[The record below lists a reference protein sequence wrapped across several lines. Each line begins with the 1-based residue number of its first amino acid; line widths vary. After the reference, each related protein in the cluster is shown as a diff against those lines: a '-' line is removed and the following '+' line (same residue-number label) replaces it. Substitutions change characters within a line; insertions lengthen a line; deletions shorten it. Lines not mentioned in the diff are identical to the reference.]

1 MSIKVK
7 SLGLVKNEE
16 IEINIDG
23 YPVKIIFAENTGQ
36 DESSSTAINIRKL
49 ILDTYID
56 QD

>member
-1 MSIKVK
+1 MKQFAID
-7 SLGLVKNEE
+7 KNKE
-16 IEINIDG
+16 IEMNIDG

-36 DESSSTAINIRKL
+36 DESSSMAINIRKL

>member
-1 MSIKVK
+1 MKQFAIN
-7 SLGLVKNEE
+7 KNEE